1 MDGNEETV
9 ETTAEYPEPEAD
21 GAAPGVLREEGVG
34 ARNERFDPTPYM
46 RQLRGRGGGGEYLD
60 VKWRLLWLRKEHP
73 DAEILTEHVQIEPTL
88 AIFKATVTL
97 PSGGK
102 ATGYGSETAG
112 DFGDFIEKAETKAIG
127 RALNAL
133 GYGAQFGERGDEEP
147 AAPPRFAP
155 RPPAEPS
162 RLPERTARPPARRAP
177 EAVQSAPEVERA
189 VPTPAPVAAMPRP
202 VPGGAGT
209 DPAAAESDAAP
220 DLNLDLDR
228 DGEPTPRS
236 GGDGEAGERPAPPI
250 DLAASRDRHATPSA
264 RADDAGRVRT
274 RPDPV
279 APAGAASGGPAA
291 ATATADPDLADYS
304 WTAFWPWA
312 RGLGLNGP
320 QAIEGLIGRATAG
333 LSPAQLR
340 ELILQAR
347 GEG

>member
-1 MDGNEETV
+1 MDGDEETAAATV
-9 ETTAEYPEPEAD
+9 EYPEPETD
-21 GAAPGVLREEGVG
+21 GGAPGALREEGMG

-46 RQLRGRGGGGEYLD
+46 RQLRGRGSGGEYLD

-73 DAEILTEHVQIEPTL
+73 DAEIVTEHVQIEPTL

-133 GYGAQFGERGDEEP
+133 GYGAQFGERGDEDP
-147 AAPPRFAP
+147 AAPPARVAP
-155 RPPAEPS
+155 RPAVEPP
-162 RLPERTARPPARRAP
+162 RLSERTARPPAGSTPAAERPAL
-177 EAVQSAPEVERA
+177 VSAPV
-189 VPTPAPVAAMPRP
+189 VAAPRP
-202 VPGGAGT
+202 VADAGRPGPP
-209 DPAAAESDAAP
+209 PAAVDPDPDPNPTRRAEV
-220 DLNLDLDR
+220 
-228 DGEPTPRS
+228 DGE
-236 GGDGEAGERPAPPI
+236 GGERPAPPI
-250 DLAASRDRHATPSA
+250 
-264 RADDAGRVRT
+264 
-274 RPDPV
+274 
-279 APAGAASGGPAA
+279 
-291 ATATADPDLADYS
+291 DLADYS

-340 ELILQAR
+340 ELIVQAR